1 MADVL
6 RLLAVHVAEPD
17 PGQFE
22 WVITERVNEDDWEE
36 IDRAE
41 DGYKTYRAALAS
53 GLVALEE
60 MISDLDV
67 GPRKA
72 PELSDES
79 QTQHEDT
86 AKPAPSDGKGAASPK
101 GRPKKAAYFGFGPI
115 R

>member
-22 WVITERVNEDDWEE
+22 WVITECVNEDQWKE
-36 IDRAE
+36 IGRAK
-41 DGYKTYRAALAS
+41 DGYKTYKAAMAS

-67 GPRKA
+67 GPRRDA
-72 PELSDES
+72 EQTDQPQTPPEGKV
-79 QTQHEDT
+79 Q
-86 AKPAPSDGKGAASPK
+86 PAPPDGKDAASPK
-101 GRPKKAAYFGFGPI
+101 GKPKKAAYFGFGPI